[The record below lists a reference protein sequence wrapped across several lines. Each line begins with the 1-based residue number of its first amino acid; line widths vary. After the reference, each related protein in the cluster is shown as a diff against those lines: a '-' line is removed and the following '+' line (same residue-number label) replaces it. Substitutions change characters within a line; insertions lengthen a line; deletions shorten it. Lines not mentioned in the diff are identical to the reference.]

1 MADHDW
7 TKMMMINIGLDACSL
22 GLFMERPS
30 VNDNDND
37 DDDDVSDDDDVDD
50 DDSSESNGCS

>member
-7 TKMMMINIGLDACSL
+7 TKMMMNQHWVGCM
-22 GLFMERPS
+22 FMERPS

-37 DDDDVSDDDDVDD
+37 DGDDVDD

>member
-7 TKMMMINIGLDACSL
+7 TKMMMINIALDACL
-22 GLFMERPS
+22 LFMESPS
-30 VNDNDND
+30 VNDNNND
-37 DDDDVSDDDDVDD
+37 DGDDVGDDDDVDD

>member
-7 TKMMMINIGLDACSL
+7 TKMMMINIALDACS
-22 GLFMERPS
+22 LFMERPS
-30 VNDNDND
+30 VNDNNND
-37 DDDDVSDDDDVDD
+37 DGDDVGDDDDVDD

>member
-7 TKMMMINIGLDACSL
+7 TKMMMNQHWVGCM
-22 GLFMERPS
+22 FMERPS

-37 DDDDVSDDDDVDD
+37 DDDDVGDDDDVDD

>member
-7 TKMMMINIGLDACSL
+7 TKMMMINIGLDACSWRGQVL
-22 GLFMERPS
+22 I
-30 VNDNDND
+30 NDNDND
-37 DDDDVSDDDDVDD
+37 DGDDVGDDDDVDD